1 MKREIFSYAVIAIAF
16 AAFCFISEKIIEWF
30 IMKMI

>member
-16 AAFCFISEKIIEWF
+16 AAFYFFCEKIIEWF